1 MKPDRNTFALLLGAL
16 RLPGAGAFLAPRL
29 ATRVLSLPEGPHS
42 AYLVR
47 LFAAR
52 NVALAAGLLLSGPPA
67 RRLWWQAGV
76 VCDAL
81 DAGAGLLAL
90 REGKPRSAALVDVG
104 AASVAT
110 ALGLAGLLANRGA
123 AR

>member
-1 MKPDRNTFALLLGAL
+1 MRLDRKRARLALGAL
-16 RLPGAGAFLAPRL
+16 RLGVAGGFVAPRIAARAFAL
-29 ATRVLSLPEGPHS
+29 EPGPQS

-52 NVALAAGLLLSGPPA
+52 NVAMTTGLWASAPPA

-76 VCDAL
+76 LCDAL
-81 DAGAGLLAL
+81 DVGAALLAL
-90 REGKPRSAALVDVG
+90 REGKPPASAALDAG
-104 AASVAT
+104 AALTAT
-110 ALGLAGLLANRGA
+110 ALGVAGLLAEGGQ